1 MAAPVRLPREDV
13 RVCPARH
20 ELGRLE
26 EEQRYEEE
34 EEAEH
39 GGLLEAGRTQ
49 GPPPRQDYAAHPLV
63 PAGGSLATVAA
74 SLGVTRYP
82 VDRLNAISS
91 RYYRAP
97 ACSEFLTGLST
108 VQRSSQARLVFTSI
122 SGTAQPIQLA

>member
-1 MAAPVRLPREDV
+1 MAGPVRLPREDV

-26 EEQRYEEE
+26 EEERDEEE

-49 GPPPRQDYAAHPLV
+49 GPPPRQDHAAHPL
-63 PAGGSLATVAA
+63 SLASVAA

-82 VDRLNAISS
+82 VDRLIVNSS
-91 RYYRAP
+91 LYYWKHA
-97 ACSEFLTGLST
+97 SVFLTSLSS
-108 VQRSSQARLVFTSI
+108 VQSSSQARLVLTTI

>member
-1 MAAPVRLPREDV
+1 MAGPVRLPREDV

-26 EEQRYEEE
+26 EEERDEEE

-49 GPPPRQDYAAHPLV
+49 GPPPRQDHAAHPL
-63 PAGGSLATVAA
+63 SLASVAA

-82 VDRLNAISS
+82 VDRLIVNSS
-91 RYYRAP
+91 WYYRLE
-97 ACSEFLTGLST
+97 ACKR
-108 VQRSSQARLVFTSI
+108 V
-122 SGTAQPIQLA
+122 PH

>member
-1 MAAPVRLPREDV
+1 MRLPREDV

-26 EEQRYEEE
+26 EEERDEEE

-49 GPPPRQDYAAHPLV
+49 GPPPRQDHAAHPL
-63 PAGGSLATVAA
+63 SLASVAA

-82 VDRLNAISS
+82 VDRLIVNSS
-91 RYYRAP
+91 WP
-97 ACSEFLTGLST
+97 VCSVFLTSLSS
-108 VQRSSQARLVFTSI
+108 VQSSSQARLVFTTI

>member
-1 MAAPVRLPREDV
+1 MRLPREDV

-26 EEQRYEEE
+26 EEERYEEE

-49 GPPPRQDYAAHPLV
+49 GPPPRQDHAAHPLV
-63 PAGGSLATVAA
+63 PASSLATVAA

-82 VDRLNAISS
+82 VDRLNVISS

-97 ACSEFLTGLST
+97 ACSVFLTGLST
-108 VQRSSQARLVFTSI
+108 VQSSSQARQVFTSI